1 MLVLPVIPYPAIN
14 PILISIGPL
23 AIRWYALAYIVGI
36 IAGWFYA
43 RALVRSERLWGG
55 PAPFTVLDFDDF
67 VVWITLGIIL
77 GGRIGYVLFY
87 NLPHF
92 AAYPVEIFQIWTGGM
107 SFHGGVA
114 GCIVAVILFSLR
126 KRISTL
132 SLGDV
137 TCAVAPIG
145 LFLGRIANFING
157 ELWGRPTDVPWAMVF
172 PHGGPEPRHPSQLY
186 EAGLEG
192 IALFI
197 LLGLLVR
204 LGALKRPGVVTG
216 VFFIGYGLA
225 RTTCEFFR
233 EPDVQL
239 GFLWGSGWLT
249 MGMLLC
255 IPLILAGIA
264 LLAVVMRRKPM
275 TKNA

>member
-1 MLVLPVIPYPAIN
+1 MFVLPVIPYPAIN

-43 RALVRSERLWGG
+43 RAIIQRAVVGRR
-55 PAPFTVLDFDDF
+55 APFTVLDFDDF

-92 AAYPVEIFQIWTGGM
+92 ATHPAEIFQIWNGGM

-114 GCIVAVILFSLR
+114 GCIVAVILFAWR
-126 KRISTL
+126 RHIPTL

-157 ELWGRPTDVPWAMVF
+157 ELWGRPTRCALGHDLPARRPVAAPS
-172 PHGGPEPRHPSQLY
+172 EP
-186 EAGLEG
+186 
-192 IALFI
+192 AL
-197 LLGLLVR
+197 R
-204 LGALKRPGVVTG
+204 S
-216 VFFIGYGLA
+216 LA
-225 RTTCEFFR
+225 RR
-233 EPDVQL
+233 RRAVHRAR
-239 GFLWGSGWLT
+239 
-249 MGMLLC
+249 
-255 IPLILAGIA
+255 LAGARRRIEA
-264 LLAVVMRRKPM
+264 AGRRDRDLLHRLWIGAHRPANSFASRTCSLAFSGARDGSPWECCS
-275 TKNA
+275 AFR